1 MGRLKS
7 SQLSKCHIYL
17 LTMMMKTLL
26 LFPLLMMGVTSVHI
40 DCPPKTASIGC
51 RFGQCTV
58 NCPSTGVQVVL
69 TCKENMVKQIP
80 FNGGTDLQCGYPAC
94 YPLCN
99 NSLG

>member
-17 LTMMMKTLL
+17 LTMMMKSLL
-26 LFPLLMMGVTSVHI
+26 PFPLLMMGVTSVYI
-40 DCPPKTASIGC
+40 NCPPKTAAIAC
-51 RFGQCTV
+51 RLGQCTV
-58 NCPSTGVQVVL
+58 TCPTTGDQKVL
-69 TCKENMVKQIP
+69 TCRENMVKLIP
-80 FNGGTDLQCGYPAC
+80 FNGGADIQCGYPAC